1 MNTNN
6 KIKNIVLTAFFAGII
21 CTAINF
27 IPRIPTGFNGGYIHL
42 GDTFIY
48 LAAVLLPT
56 PYAMLAAGIGA
67 GLADTLAGGMLWV
80 IPTIII
86 KPTMVLFFT
95 SKSDKLLCKRNSIA
109 LVLAGFIGCFG
120 YYLAGAII
128 SGNFI
133 APLASLY
140 LEIIQPIVNSII
152 FILVAYAFDKIKI
165 KERIFE
171 GIKQ

>member
-6 KIKNIVLTAFFAGII
+6 KTKNIVFIALFAAII
-21 CTAINF
+21 CTAISF

-67 GLADTLAGGMLWV
+67 GLADILAGGMLWV

-95 SKSDKLLCKRNSIA
+95 SKSDKLLCKRN
-109 LVLAGFIGCFG
+109 VLALIFAGIVGCFG

-133 APLASLY
+133 APIASLY
-140 LEIIQPIVNSII
+140 LEIIQPLVNSII
-152 FILVAYAFDKIKI
+152 FILVAYAFDKISI

-171 GIKQ
+171 MAK